1 MSNSISSSS
10 FSSAQS
16 INSYESSQQSR
27 NVYDG
32 DKCSISQHGEEGVSL
47 FDKQTGQSHEGN
59 GDFGQGGLEGAQG
72 KMIEQI
78 VDKIIDKL
86 GEALGIDLSSLKS
99 GGQTPEAGGGQ
110 DSPISTCRREDFPPA
125 DHQYQT
131 AEKVSDEPSSVTAQK
146 SLRSSMDPFKMGTDE
161 NVEDHNALERAFDPI
176 GMF

>member
-1 MSNSISSSS
+1 MSNSIGSSS

-27 NVYDG
+27 TLYEG
-32 DKCSISQHGEEGVSL
+32 DKCNISQHGDEGVSL
-47 FDKQTGQSHEGN
+47 FDKQTGQSHEGS

-99 GGQTPEAGGGQ
+99 GGQTPEAGGGHGQ
-110 DSPISTCRREDFPPA
+110 PDSVCRRESFPP
-125 DHQYQT
+125 DY
-131 AEKVSDEPSSVTAQK
+131 
-146 SLRSSMDPFKMGTDE
+146 SLIRVQD
-161 NVEDHNALERAFDPI
+161 NLPI
-176 GMF
+176 F